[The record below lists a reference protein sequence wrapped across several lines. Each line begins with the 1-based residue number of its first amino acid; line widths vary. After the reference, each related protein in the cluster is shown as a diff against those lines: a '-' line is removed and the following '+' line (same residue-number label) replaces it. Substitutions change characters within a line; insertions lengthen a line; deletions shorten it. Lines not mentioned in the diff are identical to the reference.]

1 MRTDSNRASNLIA
14 PVGIIFQLTDGTI
27 QSCNTDAATIL
38 GYTAQQVMATNYLE
52 LPWQT
57 IHRDGS
63 PFPLDTHPAIA
74 SIKTGQP
81 YTEVEMGFYR
91 PDGSLVWL
99 WLSSQPIFET
109 NSSQPY
115 GVVTTIQKLAD
126 DERDS
131 TQLETYTWQPSREF
145 ITLANAIPGV
155 MYLFDAIAKKN
166 IYVNSQTYELLG
178 YTREQVLAMGE
189 DFISQVMHPED
200 LAVFPAH
207 LARLENLKP
216 KEVSKFEYRM
226 RHQNGEWRWFSTEDR
241 VYRRTADGSVEHI
254 LGIAKDISDRKQTE
268 AELAKRNS
276 ILQSIVSQTADFI
289 FVKDL
294 EGRYVI
300 ANQATAV
307 FFDLTIEEILGKDDT
322 ALFEP
327 EIARVIME
335 MDRRVMVEG
344 ETISFE
350 ETIPWRRTIQR
361 SLLTSKCPWRDDTGK
376 IIGVIAICGDI
387 TELKQS
393 QQQLK
398 ENEELLRLALANA
411 KAGFWS
417 WDILQNEL
425 IWSPENYDLYGID
438 PQIWSPEN
446 YDLYGIDPQIK
457 PLQYQDWENLIN
469 PEDLERTN
477 QEVVKVLSGEST
489 EFRAEF
495 RIIHPQKGVRWLL
508 GIGNVTCNENG
519 ELVRL
524 SGLNLDISDRKQVE
538 AALRLSKQQ
547 LRILL
552 DSLPLFAGFL
562 STDGIVIEINQT
574 ALDSIALQPE
584 DILDKPFAEV
594 YWWSYSPEI
603 RARID
608 DAIKRAAAGETVR
621 FDIIAQVTEDK
632 FIMMDFGVVPKFD
645 AQGQVEYL
653 VPFGMD
659 VTDREAS
666 KTALKQREYELE
678 LITEVIPQH
687 IWTATSFGQIDYIN
701 RRCQEYTGVS
711 LEQIQQYGW
720 ASVVHPDDLYSVR
733 EDWIEAIRLGQKCNL
748 EVRLRKADGSY
759 CWFLSRARP
768 LRNEEGRIIKW
779 YGTNTSIVRIKELE
793 EELRQQTEDLIRAN
807 QLKDEFLAIVSHE
820 LRTPLNPILGWSQ
833 LIASGRLNA
842 EKTAVGIET
851 IERNAKL
858 QSQLIDDLLDVSR
871 ILRGKLNLKKTPL
884 NLEAVIRSALQ
895 TMQLTAEAKSI
906 QVETVFEPNIGLV
919 LGDVSRL
926 QQIIWNLVTNAI
938 KFSSPGGRIIVR
950 LKRIGDRVQIQVED
964 MGRGIEP
971 EFLPHVFERFR
982 QSQSSNTREYGGLGL
997 GLAIVRHLT
1006 ELHNGTVAVTSPGLG
1021 QGAIFSVKLPLMNEP
1036 TTKQLDNT
1044 STQQSVETDR
1054 FSGIKILVVED
1065 EVDSRDILTIVL
1077 EQEGATL
1084 TPVCSAKQ
1092 ALEVFEQSDFDL
1104 IISDIGMPEMDGYS
1118 LLSRIRE
1125 LPQGK
1130 NIPAIALTA
1139 YAGEIDRQHSLNAG
1153 FQEHISKPIDI
1164 PKLIAAIVQ
1173 LIQ

>member
-1 MRTDSNRASNLIA
+1 MRTDSNRASSLIA
-14 PVGIIFQLTDGTI
+14 PVGIIFQLSDGTV
-27 QSCNTDAATIL
+27 QSCNADAAMIL
-38 GYTAQQVMATNYLE
+38 GYTAEQVMATNYLE

-81 YTEVEMGFYR
+81 YSEVEMGFYR

-115 GVVTTIQKLAD
+115 GVVTTIQKIAD
-126 DERDS
+126 EQRDS
-131 TQLETYTWQPSREF
+131 TQLETYTWQPGRDF
-145 ITLANAIPGV
+145 IALANAIPGV

-200 LAVFPAH
+200 LALFPAH

-226 RHQNGEWRWFSTEDR
+226 RHQNGEWRWFGSQER
-241 VYRRTADGSVEHI
+241 VYSRNAQGDTEQI

-276 ILQSIVSQTADFI
+276 ILQSIVSETADFI
-289 FVKDL
+289 FIKDL

-300 ANQATAV
+300 ANQATAD

-327 EIARVIME
+327 DVARVIRE
-335 MDRRVMVEG
+335 MDRRVMTSG
-344 ETISFE
+344 ETIAFE
-350 ETIPWRRTIQR
+350 EKIAGRRMIPR

-376 IIGVIAICGDI
+376 IIGVIAISRDI

-393 QQQLK
+393 QQQLQ

-411 KAGFWS
+411 KAGSWS
-417 WDILQNEL
+417 WDILQNEV
-425 IWSPENYDLYGID
+425 
-438 PQIWSPEN
+438 IWSPEN

-477 QEVVKVLSGEST
+477 REVAKVLSGESA
-489 EFRAEF
+489 EFRTEF

-508 GIGNVTCNENG
+508 GIGDVTCNENG
-519 ELVRL
+519 EALRL
-524 SGLNLDISDRKQVE
+524 SGLNLDISDRQQAEV
-538 AALRLSKQQ
+538 ALRQSRQQ
-547 LRILL
+547 LRILV
-552 DSLPLFAGFL
+552 DSLPIFAGFL

-574 ALDSIALQPE
+574 ALDSITLQPE

-603 RARID
+603 QARID
-608 DAIKRAAAGETVR
+608 DAIKRAAARETVR
-621 FDIIAQVTEDK
+621 FDIIAKVSEEK
-632 FIMMDFGVVPKFD
+632 FIVTDFGIVPKFN

-687 IWTATSFGQIDYIN
+687 IWTATIFGKIDYIN
-701 RRCQEYTGVS
+701 RRCQQYTGVS

-720 ASVVHPDDLYSVR
+720 ASVVHPDDLYNLKGQ
-733 EDWIEAIRLGQKCNL
+733 WIEAIRLGQKCDL

-768 LRNEEGRIIKW
+768 LRNEEGTIIKW

-833 LIASGRLNA
+833 LLASGRLNA

-858 QSQLIDDLLDVSR
+858 QSQLIEDLLDVSR

-895 TMQLTAEAKSI
+895 TIQLTAEAKSI

-938 KFSSPGGRIIVR
+938 KFSSSGGRIIVR
-950 LKRIGDRVQIQVED
+950 LERIGDRVQIQVED

-982 QSQSSNTREYGGLGL
+982 QSQSSSTREYGGLGL

-1006 ELHNGTVAVTSPGLG
+1006 ELHNGTVAVSSPGLG
-1021 QGAIFSVKLPLMNEP
+1021 QGATFSVKLPLMNKP
-1036 TTKQLDNT
+1036 TIKQLDNT
-1044 STQQSVETDR
+1044 STNESIELDR

-1065 EVDSRDILTIVL
+1065 EVDSRDILTLVL
-1077 EQEGATL
+1077 EQEGATV
-1084 TPVCSAKQ
+1084 TPVTSAKQ
-1092 ALEVFEQSDFDL
+1092 ALEIFEQSAFDL

-1118 LLSRIRE
+1118 LLSQIRQ

-1139 YAGEIDRQHSLNAG
+1139 YAGDIDRQHSLNVG
-1153 FQEHISKPIDI
+1153 FQEHICKPIDI
-1164 PKLIAAIVQ
+1164 PKLIATIVQ
-1173 LIQ
+1173 LIQLG